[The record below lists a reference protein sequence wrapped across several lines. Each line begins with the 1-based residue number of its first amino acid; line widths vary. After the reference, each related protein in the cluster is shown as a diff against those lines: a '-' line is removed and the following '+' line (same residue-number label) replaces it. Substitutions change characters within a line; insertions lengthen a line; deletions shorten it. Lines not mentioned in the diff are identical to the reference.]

1 MKTMKQIP
9 TMLVALMAAMLSF
22 TSCNTESD
30 DYQALTPEQIQKC
43 YLSVAGYYDGKVI
56 FQKNL
61 ADGSTTIKADS
72 LDVSWRIDTD
82 STLTIYHLPAS
93 SLCEFISNDQK
104 ELKEA
109 LTRATPQTLE
119 CLIGFV
125 QLNPIGFLVN
135 PKPITYDVEYGGQ
148 WHKVEFRFWIN
159 SYSSCGI
166 YNTADRSLS
175 MQVLM
180 GAIFVDGEQKNSYL
194 TESVVPL
201 IFKNKI

>member
-30 DYQALTPEQIQKC
+30 NYQLTEEEIQKGF
-43 YLSVAGYYDGKVI
+43 LTVAGYYDGKVI

-93 SLCEFISNDQK
+93 
-104 ELKEA
+104 
-109 LTRATPQTLE
+109 
-119 CLIGFV
+119 
-125 QLNPIGFLVN
+125 
-135 PKPITYDVEYGGQ
+135 
-148 WHKVEFRFWIN
+148 
-159 SYSSCGI
+159 
-166 YNTADRSLS
+166 
-175 MQVLM
+175 
-180 GAIFVDGEQKNSYL
+180 
-194 TESVVPL
+194 
-201 IFKNKI
+201 